1 MKKGQKFYVD
11 LMQQPARVT
20 GSFNLGII
28 KVEDKTIKFAVDCGL
43 YQDRD
48 FEEQNCKFPTKP
60 EELDFVILT
69 HNHVD
74 HSGRLPLL
82 VKYGFRGKIYTTKV
96 TKRILGKALEDNT
109 RIMKDTSKRKNKEI
123 LYESE
128 DAQNTLNLVEGC
140 EYNTP
145 IRVNENVT
153 ITFIPNGHLIGSALV
168 LVQIHCPC
176 NPKDINLLFSGD
188 YNYRNMF
195 FRVAP
200 VRKWITKLPINII
213 MESTYGYMNSNEIK
227 ETFETNIVKAIKEK
241 KTIVVPVF
249 SLGRAQEILYILKHL
264 QKKYPE
270 LLSDVKIYH
279 DGKLSFYYTDMYYK
293 LQSEGLLRFY
303 KDKMDFLPENYVRV
317 DDKMMRKDIV
327 SLKSNE
333 SKIILTTSGMGSY
346 GPAQVYLPAYI
357 GNPNALIHFTGYCAE
372 GTLGYRLKSAD
383 KGEIVEIG
391 GVRLVK
397 QANIEFTNEF
407 SAHAKADEMLNKFLK
422 KFEKP
427 LFVMLNHGE
436 DNSKDVFSD
445 RILRETDVKQVGIL
459 GREYFYRIDVDGFV
473 KSVTSKFL

>member
-28 KVEDKTIKFAVDCGL
+28 KVENKTIKFAVDCGL

-48 FEEQNCKFPTKP
+48 LEEQNCKFPTKP

-82 VKYGFRGKIYTTKV
+82 VKCGFKGKIYTTEV
-96 TKRILGKALEDNT
+96 TRRILGKALEDNS
-109 RIMKDTSKRKNKEI
+109 RIMKDTSKRKNKET
-123 LYESE
+123 LYESK
-128 DAQNTLNLVEGC
+128 DAQKTLDLVEGC

-145 IRVNENVT
+145 IRVNDNVT

-168 LVQIHCPC
+168 LVQIHCPG

-227 ETFETNIVKAIKEK
+227 ENFESNIVKAVKER
-241 KTIVVPVF
+241 KTIIVPVF
-249 SLGRAQEILYILKHL
+249 SLGRAQEILYIIKHL

-270 LLSDVKIYH
+270 IFDDVKIYH
-279 DGKLSFYYTDMYYK
+279 DGKLSFYYTDMYYR
-293 LQSEGLLRFY
+293 LQGEGLIRFY
-303 KDKMDFLPENYVRV
+303 KDKKSFLPENYTRV
-317 DDKMMRKDIV
+317 EDKQMRKDII
-327 SLKSNE
+327 SLRSDKC
-333 SKIILTTSGMGSY
+333 KIILTTSGMGSY
-346 GPAQVYLPAYI
+346 GPAQFYLPAYI

-372 GTLGYRLKSAD
+372 GTLGYRLKTAE
-383 KGEIVEIG
+383 KGSVVEIG
-391 GVRLVK
+391 GVKVVK
-397 QANIEFTNEF
+397 QADVEFTNEF
-407 SAHAKADEMLNKFLK
+407 SAHAKADEILRLLK

-427 LFVMLNHGE
+427 LFIMVNHGE
-436 DNSKDVFSD
+436 DSSKDILAD
-445 RILRETDVKQVGIL
+445 RILREVDVKQVGIL
-459 GREYFYRIDVDGFV
+459 GREYFYRIDQNGFV
-473 KSVTSKFL
+473 KGFTSKFL